1 MTGAQRAENAP
12 VRVNTSDRPLS
23 AEQVEQRHS
32 EQAEKARQRFER
44 DEPPHKN
51 AQQGDTQVFRNRAPA
66 NDDSAANRIFNEVL
80 DKAVTLS
87 IRDVLAASNDTRRL
101 MQDFTRN
108 KRSPENVNLID
119 SHDNITRQ
127 DEIEDV
133 FQYVAYEHMLTRT
146 PSGEVSAHESLPL
159 LSIKMNI
166 DNLVID
172 TIIDTG
178 TTICCISDKVW
189 KMLGAALLKKRST
202 VMRDANGNAAPTLGA
217 MTDVPVNI
225 GGITFYLTF
234 HVCQDAP
241 FDCILGTPF
250 CAVSSMQLLFRPS
263 AEMVVELTD
272 PNSDKTVLIPGLVKN
287 RRAVSYLE
295 GRRSDF

>member
-1 MTGAQRAENAP
+1 MT
-12 VRVNTSDRPLS
+12 
-23 AEQVEQRHS
+23 
-32 EQAEKARQRFER
+32 
-44 DEPPHKN
+44 
-51 AQQGDTQVFRNRAPA
+51 
-66 NDDSAANRIFNEVL
+66 
-80 DKAVTLS
+80 
-87 IRDVLAASNDTRRL
+87 
-101 MQDFTRN
+101 
-108 KRSPENVNLID
+108 
-119 SHDNITRQ
+119 
-127 DEIEDV
+127 
-133 FQYVAYEHMLTRT
+133 
-146 PSGEVSAHESLPL
+146 
-159 LSIKMNI
+159 I

-178 TTICCISDKVW
+178 ATICCISDKVW
-189 KMLGAALLKKRST
+189 KMLGSALLKKRST

-217 MTDVPVNI
+217 MTDVPVII

-295 GRRSDF
+295 ERRKDF